1 MIVHDVHSIRDNIEE
16 GINEIV
22 LVIKCFTVHCWHSDG
37 DEQYVLPSLL
47 ILVLY
52 CYETVFMAKL
62 TKSLLDTPLRLVYW
76 TLTRNLGCIR
86 LILHAHAT
94 RIIFFFFFFNLG
106 TFLNVNEHLTHA
118 FMILE
123 TIFPPDYLQNL
134 LCLWWLLACS
144 FLSWFL

>member
-1 MIVHDVHSIRDNIEE
+1 MFHRALLAFRWGRTVRAALIADFGFILLWNCIYGQTHKKPSGHTPSI
-16 GINEIV
+16 
-22 LVIKCFTVHCWHSDG
+22 
-37 DEQYVLPSLL
+37 SLL
-47 ILVLY
+47 NTNQEFRLY
-52 CYETVFMAKL
+52 KTNI
-62 TKSLLDTPLRLVYW
+62 
-76 TLTRNLGCIR
+76 TR
-86 LILHAHAT
+86 T
-94 RIIFFFFFFNLG
+94 RDSYHFFFFVSGYRFFFFFFNLG